1 MRFSLEFE
9 SDESFEGRGFFV
21 SSEEVV
27 RPGGMAEVDLAEK
40 SAHWMAFAEALA
52 GELEETVGEG

>member
-1 MRFSLEFE
+1 MRFSLDFE

-21 SSEEVV
+21 SAEQVV
-27 RPGGMAEVDLAEK
+27 RTGVMAEVDQTKK

-52 GELEETVGEG
+52 SVLEEAVGEG